1 MDPMGGI
8 VMTSDGN
15 AVLREIVVQHP
26 AAKSMIEIAHRAQA
40 SRLHAKITTHDA
52 RLQHARMELRSH

>member
-15 AVLREIVVQHP
+15 AILREVSLQAWFNRVDNTACRSPSITQLP
-26 AAKSMIEIAHRAQA
+26 RA
-40 SRLHAKITTHDA
+40 
-52 RLQHARMELRSH
+52 